1 MLGEVTTVYVFLIE
15 LGSLLLYCY
24 RVFGVRRRIP
34 STLLMGIACFAV
46 YYAVNKLADN
56 NVAVNIIFG
65 FLVNYVILKL
75 GFKVNVKSAVFHSVL
90 LAGVLTATEFIG
102 ILLISGFF
110 GINIADYR
118 SNDVLYAMAAV
129 IAKTLYLISCLV
141 ISNFTSREKQHID
154 HGHSWYLLISPFSS
168 VYIIVLIA
176 KLSLLV
182 DISGT
187 LAYACI
193 GGSVLLFISDIMVFA
208 VYENM
213 QRKSEEIM
221 KVNMERQREDINR
234 DYYAVLDKQNEN
246 MHIMVHDIK
255 NHLGVIESIADNDKV
270 TAYIGEL
277 CSNIG
282 KYYAVSQLTGNKML
296 DIIIGKYTALCS
308 KNGLDFNAKALTSNL
323 SFVHDSDISAMVGNL
338 LDNAFEAAKQ
348 AENGKIEFS
357 LYTIDGKSCVVS
369 VINTALTAPKCENE
383 TLVSAKPDAQAH
395 GYGIK
400 SIKKT
405 AEKYGGSYSWF
416 YDDKNREFH
425 AMVILPIPSA
435 SC

>member
-34 STLLMGIACFAV
+34 SALLMGIACFAV

-348 AENGKIEFS
+348 AENGKIELS

-369 VINTALTAPKCENE
+369 VINTALSAPKCENE
-383 TLVSAKPDAQAH
+383 NLVSAKPDAQPH

-425 AMVILPIPSA
+425 AMVMLPISSA

>member
-277 CSNIG
+277 CS
-282 KYYAVSQLTGNKML
+282 
-296 DIIIGKYTALCS
+296 

-383 TLVSAKPDAQAH
+383 TLVSAKPDAQSH

-425 AMVILPIPSA
+425 AMVMLPISSE

>member
-75 GFKVNVKSAVFHSVL
+75 GFKANVKTAVFHSVL

-277 CSNIG
+277 CS
-282 KYYAVSQLTGNKML
+282 
-296 DIIIGKYTALCS
+296 

-348 AENGKIEFS
+348 TENGKIEFS

-383 TLVSAKPDAQAH
+383 TLVSAKPDAQSH

-425 AMVILPIPSA
+425 AMVMLPISSA

>member
-1 MLGEVTTVYVFLIE
+1 MLGEVTTVYVFMIE

-46 YYAVNKLADN
+46 YYAVNKIADN

-75 GFKVNVKSAVFHSVL
+75 GFKANVKSAVFHSVL

-277 CSNIG
+277 CS
-282 KYYAVSQLTGNKML
+282 
-296 DIIIGKYTALCS
+296 

-348 AENGKIEFS
+348 AEDGKIEFS

-369 VINTALTAPKCENE
+369 VINTALIAPKCENE
-383 TLVSAKPDAQAH
+383 TLLSAKPDAKSH

-425 AMVILPIPSA
+425 AMVMLPIPSV

>member
-46 YYAVNKLADN
+46 YYAVNKIADN

-75 GFKVNVKSAVFHSVL
+75 GFKANVKSAVFHSVL

-277 CSNIG
+277 CS
-282 KYYAVSQLTGNKML
+282 
-296 DIIIGKYTALCS
+296 

-383 TLVSAKPDAQAH
+383 TLVSAKPDAKSH

-425 AMVILPIPSA
+425 AMVMLPISSA

>member
-34 STLLMGIACFAV
+34 SALLMGIACFAV

-277 CSNIG
+277 CS
-282 KYYAVSQLTGNKML
+282 
-296 DIIIGKYTALCS
+296 

-348 AENGKIEFS
+348 AENGKIELS

-369 VINTALTAPKCENE
+369 VINTALSAPKCENE
-383 TLVSAKPDAQAH
+383 NLVSAKPDAQSH

-425 AMVILPIPSA
+425 AMVMLPISSA

>member
-383 TLVSAKPDAQAH
+383 TLVSAKPDAQSH
-395 GYGIK
+395 GCGIK

>member
-46 YYAVNKLADN
+46 YYAVNKIADN

-75 GFKVNVKSAVFHSVL
+75 GFKANVKTAVFHSVL

-277 CSNIG
+277 CS
-282 KYYAVSQLTGNKML
+282 
-296 DIIIGKYTALCS
+296 

-383 TLVSAKPDAQAH
+383 TLVSAKPDAKSH

-425 AMVILPIPSA
+425 AMVMLPISSA

>member
-75 GFKVNVKSAVFHSVL
+75 GFKANVKSAVFHSVL

-277 CSNIG
+277 CS
-282 KYYAVSQLTGNKML
+282 
-296 DIIIGKYTALCS
+296 

-383 TLVSAKPDAQAH
+383 TLLSAKPDAKSH

-425 AMVILPIPSA
+425 AMVMFPIPSV

>member
-213 QRKSEEIM
+213 QRKSEEMM

-369 VINTALTAPKCENE
+369 VINTALTAPKCE
-383 TLVSAKPDAQAH
+383 TKL
-395 GYGIK
+395 
-400 SIKKT
+400 
-405 AEKYGGSYSWF
+405 
-416 YDDKNREFH
+416 
-425 AMVILPIPSA
+425 L
-435 SC
+435 

>member
-75 GFKVNVKSAVFHSVL
+75 GFKANVKS
-90 LAGVLTATEFIG
+90 
-102 ILLISGFF
+102 
-110 GINIADYR
+110 
-118 SNDVLYAMAAV
+118 AV

-255 NHLGVIESIADNDKV
+255 NHLGVIENIADNDKV

-348 AENGKIEFS
+348 TENGKIEFS

-383 TLVSAKPDAQAH
+383 TLVSAKPDANSH

-425 AMVILPIPSA
+425 AMVMLPIPSA

>member
-383 TLVSAKPDAQAH
+383 TLVS
-395 GYGIK
+395 
-400 SIKKT
+400 
-405 AEKYGGSYSWF
+405 
-416 YDDKNREFH
+416 
-425 AMVILPIPSA
+425 PSRTH
-435 SC
+435 SLTDTE

>member
-383 TLVSAKPDAQAH
+383 TLVSAKPDSQSH

-425 AMVILPIPSA
+425 AMVMLPIPSA

>member
-369 VINTALTAPKCENE
+369 VINTALTGTKMRKRNSCERQAGR
-383 TLVSAKPDAQAH
+383 TVSR
-395 GYGIK
+395 IRN
-400 SIKKT
+400 KK
-405 AEKYGGSYSWF
+405 Y
-416 YDDKNREFH
+416 
-425 AMVILPIPSA
+425 
-435 SC
+435 

>member
-383 TLVSAKPDAQAH
+383 TLVSAKPDAQSY

>member
-383 TLVSAKPDAQAH
+383 TLVSAKPDAQYH

-425 AMVILPIPSA
+425 AMVMLPISSE

>member
-34 STLLMGIACFAV
+34 SALLMGIACFAV

-383 TLVSAKPDAQAH
+383 TLVSAKPDAQSH
-395 GYGIK
+395 GCGIK

-425 AMVILPIPSA
+425 AMVMLPISSA

>member
-75 GFKVNVKSAVFHSVL
+75 GFKANVKTAVFHSVL

-234 DYYAVLDKQNEN
+234 DYYAVLDKQ
-246 MHIMVHDIK
+246 K
-255 NHLGVIESIADNDKV
+255 
-270 TAYIGEL
+270 
-277 CSNIG
+277 
-282 KYYAVSQLTGNKML
+282 
-296 DIIIGKYTALCS
+296 
-308 KNGLDFNAKALTSNL
+308 
-323 SFVHDSDISAMVGNL
+323 
-338 LDNAFEAAKQ
+338 
-348 AENGKIEFS
+348 
-357 LYTIDGKSCVVS
+357 
-369 VINTALTAPKCENE
+369 
-383 TLVSAKPDAQAH
+383 
-395 GYGIK
+395 
-400 SIKKT
+400 
-405 AEKYGGSYSWF
+405 
-416 YDDKNREFH
+416 
-425 AMVILPIPSA
+425 
-435 SC
+435 

>member
-75 GFKVNVKSAVFHSVL
+75 GFKTNVKTAVFHSVL

-182 DISGT
+182 EISGT

-193 GGSVLLFISDIMVFA
+193 GGSILLFISDIMVFA

-221 KVNMERQREDINR
+221 KANMERQREDINR

-255 NHLGVIESIADNDKV
+255 NHLGVIESIANNDEV

-323 SFVHDSDISAMVGNL
+323 SFMYDSDISAMVGNL

-348 AENGKIEFS
+348 TENGKIEFS

-369 VINTALTAPKCENE
+369 VINTALTAPQCENE
-383 TLVSAKPDAQAH
+383 TLVRAKPDANSH
-395 GYGIK
+395 GYGTK

-425 AMVILPIPSA
+425 AMVMLPISSE

>member
-75 GFKVNVKSAVFHSVL
+75 GFKANVKSAVFHSVL

-129 IAKTLYLISCLV
+129 IAKTLHLISCLV

-277 CSNIG
+277 CS
-282 KYYAVSQLTGNKML
+282 
-296 DIIIGKYTALCS
+296 

-383 TLVSAKPDAQAH
+383 TLVSAKPDAQSH

-425 AMVILPIPSA
+425 AMVMLPISSA

>member
-369 VINTALTAPKCENE
+369 VINTALTAPKMRKRNSCERQAGR
-383 TLVSAKPDAQAH
+383 TVSR
-395 GYGIK
+395 IRN
-400 SIKKT
+400 KK
-405 AEKYGGSYSWF
+405 Y
-416 YDDKNREFH
+416 
-425 AMVILPIPSA
+425 
-435 SC
+435 

>member
-102 ILLISGFF
+102 I
-110 GINIADYR
+110 
-118 SNDVLYAMAAV
+118 
-129 IAKTLYLISCLV
+129 
-141 ISNFTSREKQHID
+141 
-154 HGHSWYLLISPFSS
+154 LLISPFSS

-383 TLVSAKPDAQAH
+383 TLVSAKPDAQSH

>member
-34 STLLMGIACFAV
+34 STLLVGIACFAV

-383 TLVSAKPDAQAH
+383 TFVSAKPDAQSH

-425 AMVILPIPSA
+425 AMVMLPISSE

>member
-277 CSNIG
+277 CS
-282 KYYAVSQLTGNKML
+282 
-296 DIIIGKYTALCS
+296 

-369 VINTALTAPKCENE
+369 VINTALTAPKCENK
-383 TLVSAKPDAQAH
+383 TLVSAKPDAQSH

>member
-34 STLLMGIACFAV
+34 STLLVGIACFAV
-46 YYAVNKLADN
+46 YYVVNKLADN

-369 VINTALTAPKCENE
+369 VINTALTARHQN
-383 TLVSAKPDAQAH
+383 AKT
-395 GYGIK
+395 K
-400 SIKKT
+400 
-405 AEKYGGSYSWF
+405 
-416 YDDKNREFH
+416 
-425 AMVILPIPSA
+425 LL
-435 SC
+435 

>member
-369 VINTALTAPKCENE
+369 VINTALTAPKCENKNSCE
-383 TLVSAKPDAQAH
+383 RQAGRTVSR
-395 GYGIK
+395 IRN
-400 SIKKT
+400 KK
-405 AEKYGGSYSWF
+405 Y
-416 YDDKNREFH
+416 
-425 AMVILPIPSA
+425 
-435 SC
+435 

>member
-110 GINIADYR
+110 GINVADYR

-213 QRKSEEIM
+213 QRKSEKIM

-383 TLVSAKPDAQAH
+383 NLVSAKPDAQSH
-395 GYGIK
+395 G
-400 SIKKT
+400 
-405 AEKYGGSYSWF
+405 
-416 YDDKNREFH
+416 
-425 AMVILPIPSA
+425 
-435 SC
+435 

>member
-34 STLLMGIACFAV
+34 STLLVGIACFAV

-75 GFKVNVKSAVFHSVL
+75 GFKANVKSAVFHSVL

-213 QRKSEEIM
+213 QRKSEKIM

-270 TAYIGEL
+270 TAYIGE
-277 CSNIG
+277 
-282 KYYAVSQLTGNKML
+282 
-296 DIIIGKYTALCS
+296 LCS

-383 TLVSAKPDAQAH
+383 NLVSAKPDAQSH

-416 YDDKNREFH
+416 YDDKSREFH
-425 AMVILPIPSA
+425 AMVMLPIPSA

>member
-383 TLVSAKPDAQAH
+383 TLVSAKPDA
-395 GYGIK
+395 K
-400 SIKKT
+400 SHSRIRNKK
-405 AEKYGGSYSWF
+405 Y
-416 YDDKNREFH
+416 
-425 AMVILPIPSA
+425 
-435 SC
+435 

>member
-383 TLVSAKPDAQAH
+383 TLVSASRTHSLTD
-395 GYGIK
+395 
-400 SIKKT
+400 T
-405 AEKYGGSYSWF
+405 E
-416 YDDKNREFH
+416 
-425 AMVILPIPSA
+425 
-435 SC
+435 

>member
-34 STLLMGIACFAV
+34 SALLMGIACFAV

-383 TLVSAKPDAQAH
+383 TLVSAKPDAQSR

-425 AMVILPIPSA
+425 AMVMLPISSA

>member
-15 LGSLLLYCY
+15 LSSLLLYCY
-24 RVFGVRRRIP
+24 RVFGIRRRVI
-34 STLLMGIACFAV
+34 STLFMGIACFAA
-46 YYAVNKLADN
+46 YYSVNKLTGN
-56 NVAVNIIFG
+56 NVALNIVCGLI
-65 FLVNYVILKL
+65 VKYAIIKV
-75 GFKVNVKSAVFHSVL
+75 GFKTNLRTAVFHSAL
-90 LAGVLTATEFIG
+90 LTGVLTATEFIG
-102 ILLISGFF
+102 ILLISGIF

-118 SNDVLYAMAAV
+118 SNDVLYTMAAV
-129 IAKTLYLISCLV
+129 IAKTLYLIFCLAV
-141 ISNFTSREKQHID
+141 SNLASREKQHID

-176 KLSLLV
+176 RMSLLV
-182 DISGT
+182 NISGS

-193 GGSVLLFISDIMVFA
+193 GGSVLLFVSDVMVFS

-213 QRKSEEIM
+213 QRKSEKIM
-221 KVNMERQREDINR
+221 KANMERQREDINR

-246 MHIMVHDIK
+246 MHILVHDIK
-255 NHLGVIESIADNDKV
+255 NHLGVIESIADNDEV

-308 KNGLDFNAKALTSNL
+308 KNDLNFNAKALTSNL
-323 SFVHDSDISAMVGNL
+323 SFVQDSDISSMVGNL

-348 AENGKIEFS
+348 AKDGKIEFS
-357 LYTIDGKSCVVS
+357 LYTLDGKNCVIS
-369 VINTALTAPKCENE
+369 VINTALTEPKYENE
-383 TLVSAKPDAQAH
+383 VLVSAKADAKSH
-395 GYGIK
+395 GYGVK

-425 AMVILPIPSA
+425 AMVMLPIPSA

>member
-75 GFKVNVKSAVFHSVL
+75 GFKANVKSAVFHSVL

-255 NHLGVIESIADNDKV
+255 NHLGIIESIADNDKV
-270 TAYIGEL
+270 TAYIGE
-277 CSNIG
+277 
-282 KYYAVSQLTGNKML
+282 
-296 DIIIGKYTALCS
+296 LCS

-383 TLVSAKPDAQAH
+383 TLVSAKPDAKSH

-425 AMVILPIPSA
+425 AMVMLPISSA